1 MQKDLERRSEKY
13 ALASPDH
20 ILVATDLT
28 DMAYL
33 VPYVVAQAE
42 ATGARIYAGPRHFRF
57 RIRGH
62 RSCGNPIYRQGE
74 GHSRCATDD
83 ARHGPADRGTG
94 N

>member
-1 MQKDLERRSEKY
+1 MQKDLESRSEKY

-42 ATGARIYAGPRHFRF
+42 ATGPA
-57 RIRGH
+57 
-62 RSCGNPIYRQGE
+62 
-74 GHSRCATDD
+74 SRWCTPFPLPNSW
-83 ARHGPADRGTG
+83 PAILR
-94 N
+94 